1 MSSGS
6 NSTDVVESQP
16 PFNESWFQ
24 AAYKSALKFYKRD
37 DALDQDDRKALS
49 KIYSSIIKYQLG
61 GGWLA
66 FLSVFA
72 TPFAVGVYKR
82 NTIKGVKV
90 PRNFVLGLV
99 VLLPAAFYSGQYS
112 YRKELRKL
120 ESEMGVSPS
129 TSSYDTDFVDDNA
142 NPWGNHEED
151 TPERA
156 AARRRYEMMTL
167 LGPNSATRWASY
179 FHTTAID
186 PERRL
191 PNPEVK
197 LEEMKARIRAG
208 TYKRQGYLSQRD
220 PMGLYSGPRE
230 DKPKKEP
237 VDTIEGT
244 ITDSLG
250 PAPQESEVVNSWDRV
265 RRENLLGE
273 SKDKETENADSDI
286 FSQSSIFST
295 PESDNGR

>member
-1 MSSGS
+1 MSAGPSS
-6 NSTDVVESQP
+6 RDIESQP
-16 PFNESWFQ
+16 PFNEPWFQ
-24 AAYKSALKFYKRD
+24 AAYKSALQFYNKD
-37 DALDQDDRKALS
+37 DVLDQDDRRALS
-49 KIYSSIIKYQLG
+49 KIYSSIIKYQLA
-61 GGWLA
+61 GGWLS

-72 TPFAVGVYKR
+72 TPFAVSIYKR

-99 VLLPAAFYSGQYS
+99 VLLPATYCSGQYS

-120 ESEMGVSPS
+120 ESEMGGPPS
-129 TSSYDTDFVDDNA
+129 KGNYDTDFVDDNA
-142 NPWGNHEED
+142 VSWGHDEED
-151 TPERA
+151 TPEKA
-156 AARRRYEMMTL
+156 VARRRYEMMTL

-208 TYKRQGYLSQRD
+208 TYKRQGYLSQKD

-230 DKPKKEP
+230 DKPRKQP

-244 ITDSLG
+244 VADSLG
-250 PAPQESEVVNSWDRV
+250 PAPQETEVVNSWDRV

-273 SKDKETENADSDI
+273 SKDKGADNTDADI
-286 FSQSSIFST
+286 FSQPSIFNT
-295 PESDNGR
+295 PESK